1 MFKVLAQE
9 VYPEI
14 ITYGSGSQP
23 EHAMHQ
29 NSLGR
34 GDKGEGEGVLKY
46 RLLGPPPEFLTQ
58 WYGA

>member
-23 EHAMHQ
+23 EHATHQ
-29 NSLGR
+29 NSLG
-34 GDKGEGEGVLKY
+34 GGIWGGEGVLKY
-46 RLLGPPPEFLTQ
+46 RLLGPPPAFLVQ